1 MKKILAF
8 LKNIIIIFSVATSL
22 LITALIAIISARTP
36 MFWDGYPWKI
46 YSVLFFIY
54 CFFLLFKIFL

>member
-54 CFFLLFKIFL
+54 CFFLLYKIFL